1 MWIFKVILIL
11 YALIYI
17 LLGIIVKYNIGN
29 SQYILKE
36 YISND
41 NYISNNLPINCINNG
56 FFLLIIIWLALFS

>member
-41 NYISNNLPINCINNG
+41 NYISNNLPINYINNG

>member
-29 SQYILKE
+29 SQYIVKE

-41 NYISNNLPINCINNG
+41 NYISNNLPINYINNG